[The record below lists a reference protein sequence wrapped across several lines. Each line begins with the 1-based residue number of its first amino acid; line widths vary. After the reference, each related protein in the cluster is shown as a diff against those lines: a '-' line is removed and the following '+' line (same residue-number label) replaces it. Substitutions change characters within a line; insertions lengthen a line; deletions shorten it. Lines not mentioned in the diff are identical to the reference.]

1 MVIDDKVIPVKQGD
15 TVSAKAGVKHMI
27 IADTDMSIIE
37 VQMGKEIS
45 RKDKIIYE
53 SEYGKGKKK

>member
-1 MVIDDKVIPVKQGD
+1 VIPVKQGD
-15 TVSAKAGVKHMI
+15 TVNAKAGVKHMI

-53 SEYGKGKKK
+53 TEYGKGRKK